1 MRYLQQTNTLNVVIS
16 IIFVVTPM
24 SMIDTIHVVNAIVSK
39 RFIPIRLL
47 TRPANRDKHAYHT
60 EQFHH

>member
-1 MRYLQQTNTLNVVIS
+1 M
-16 IIFVVTPM
+16 FVVTPM

-47 TRPANRDKHAYHT
+47 TRPANRDNNMPIT
-60 EQFHH
+60 PNNFIIEDTDMSPQLGVM